1 MMRYL
6 FLSILFF
13 AACANGHKQTDSDKY
28 DLITEKCYVLRQ
40 VKPAPGDTAAA
51 AAQQQQQ
58 ELTTYLEQHQF
69 TTQSGSFR
77 QDTLD
82 GLCSHAHR
90 PTMQGTCW
98 WPYSGGKTY
107 LTANVSNTSSMR
119 MAAAGPPEAGPCRR
133 GQWRLYGTY

>member
-13 AACANGHKQTDSDKY
+13 AACANGNKQTNSDKY

-58 ELTTYLEQHQF
+58 ELITYLEQHQF
-69 TTQSGSFR
+69 SKHVAAKDSLLFRRANGQEVIIELPVPQDSWEAHTIIVFDPQKNPLFVNLHKGTAQIDQYIQS
-77 QDTLD
+77 
-82 GLCSHAHR
+82 
-90 PTMQGTCW
+90 
-98 WPYSGGKTY
+98 K
-107 LTANVSNTSSMR
+107 
-119 MAAAGPPEAGPCRR
+119 
-133 GQWRLYGTY
+133 

>member
-13 AACANGHKQTDSDKY
+13 AACTNGHKQTDSGKY

-58 ELTTYLEQHQF
+58 ELITYLEQHQF
-69 TTQSGSFR
+69 TRHVAGKDSLLFR
-77 QDTLD
+77 RTNGQEVIIELPVPQDTWE
-82 GLCSHAHR
+82 AHTIIVFD
-90 PTMQGTCW
+90 PQKNPLFVNLHKGTAQIEQ
-98 WPYSGGKTY
+98 YIQSK
-107 LTANVSNTSSMR
+107 
-119 MAAAGPPEAGPCRR
+119 
-133 GQWRLYGTY
+133 